1 MEAGRVGESQ
11 RGFGI
16 AVQVPVALVHKMVMV
31 VTEPGEVFGRC
42 GTPSGP
48 VNDVV
53 NLVNRTVTPGVSAHA
68 AIAGEDVSTQFGR
81 DGSH

>member
-1 MEAGRVGESQ
+1 MEPSRVGESQ

-16 AVQVPVALVHKMVMV
+16 AVQVPVALVHEMVMV
-31 VTEPGEVFGRC
+31 VTEPGEVIGRR
-42 GTPSGP
+42 GTTSSP

-53 NLVNRTVTPGVSAHA
+53 NLVNRTVTSGVATDST
-68 AIAGEDVSTQFGR
+68 IADEDVPTQFWR

>member
-16 AVQVPVALVHKMVMV
+16 AVQGPIAFVHEMVMM
-31 VTEPGEVFGRC
+31 VTEPGKVIGRR
-42 GTPSGP
+42 GTTSSP

-53 NLVNRTVTPGVSAHA
+53 NLVNRTVTSGVATDST
-68 AIAGEDVSTQFGR
+68 IADEDVPTQFWR